1 MKTTIKVHRI
11 NRGISIED
19 AAEAL
24 GITVEELRKCKQ
36 KLPFRH
42 KKRHFV
48 QIERRDKML
57 KTCSVCGKIHDFNKV
72 CRRKTTKKSTEAS
85 KFRKTYRWTEKSKYI
100 KQRDNYLCQVCLL
113 DKYNT
118 NYKYTYRELEV
129 HHIIPL
135 EEDYNKRLDSDNLIT
150 LCRYHHEL
158 AEKGE
163 ISREEL
169 QEIIADK

>member
-1 MKTTIKVHRI
+1 M
-11 NRGISIED
+11 
-19 AAEAL
+19 
-24 GITVEELRKCKQ
+24 
-36 KLPFRH
+36 
-42 KKRHFV
+42 
-48 QIERRDKML
+48 
-57 KTCSVCGKIHDFNKV
+57 
-72 CRRKTTKKSTEAS
+72 
-85 KFRKTYRWTEKSKYI
+85 
-100 KQRDNYLCQVCLL
+100 
-113 DKYNT
+113 
-118 NYKYTYRELEV
+118 